1 MKKRKK
7 FLHFY
12 LKKKIWNKLKFF
24 SSLMKTLYLVSS
36 QWIAARTPSVMTRF
50 ECIDVPIPFF
60 FLRLHQSICSSSTK
74 DEFIRRDAA

>member
-1 MKKRKK
+1 
-7 FLHFY
+7 
-12 LKKKIWNKLKFF
+12 
-24 SSLMKTLYLVSS
+24 MKTLYLVSS